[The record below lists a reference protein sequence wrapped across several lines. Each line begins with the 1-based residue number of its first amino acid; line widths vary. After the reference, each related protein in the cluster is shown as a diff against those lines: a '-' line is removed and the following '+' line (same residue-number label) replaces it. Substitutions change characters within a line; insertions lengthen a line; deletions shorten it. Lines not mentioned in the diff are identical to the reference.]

1 VGAELLHLVLDDVVD
16 GPARHQFRPL
26 LQPGQQQVKQLCLL
40 ATQFVFSEKDLAC
53 KALEYFDLSK
63 SGAFF
68 SVADFP

>member
-26 LQPGQQQVKQLCLL
+26 LQPGQQQVKQLCLSP
-40 ATQFVFSEKDLAC
+40 TQFAFSEKDLAC